1 MKTRI
6 LVVDD
11 HKIIRDGLR
20 LLFQQQSD
28 MEVIAEADNG
38 QTALQL
44 VRKLKPNVMV
54 LDISMPQL
62 NGIDLAMQI
71 SSEFPEV
78 KMIALSMHTDRR
90 FVEAMLAA
98 NVSGYVLKRSAF
110 EELAGAVRW
119 ALAGR
124 VFLSPYISDIVVK
137 AYMNGQ
143 KIRGESNNNLT
154 AREREILQL
163 LSEGNK
169 TKGIAS
175 QLHISIKTVDTHRR
189 QIMTKLNVESIAE
202 LTKFA
207 IREGLTSLEA

>member
-44 VRKLKPNVMV
+44 VRKLKPDVMIM
-54 LDISMPQL
+54 DISMPKL

-71 SSEFPEV
+71 SSEFPDV

-90 FVEAMLAA
+90 FVEAMLTA

-110 EELAGAVRW
+110 EELANAVRW

-124 VFLSPYISDIVVK
+124 VFLSPYIADIVVK
-137 AYMNGQ
+137 AFMSGQ
-143 KIRGESNNNLT
+143 KIRGESNSNLT
-154 AREREILQL
+154 SREREILQL

-169 TKGIAS
+169 TKGIAN
-175 QLHISIKTVDTHRR
+175 QLNISIKTVDTHRR
-189 QIMTKLNVESIAE
+189 QIMNKLSVESIAE